1 MDGIEQ
7 MVRMGSRGMPPV
19 TISRSRP
26 AASSSCCC
34 LHLQFLQTVP
44 GTLKLAQLMIGSL
57 CESLLVTYGLGYS
70 QVIGPAYPSLLTT
83 TSSCLWTT
91 SLLLFCYV
99 FSMNSYGLIRSSILE
114 PIYNMLAAVSFLSA
128 SIYMMF
134 SVKLYLYPL
143 YVITIGFAAY
153 PAMMAAYMLGFVMS
167 ILHGLDAYHAF
178 RYYKGIVL

>member
-1 MDGIEQ
+1 M
-7 MVRMGSRGMPPV
+7 MGSRGIPSV

-26 AASSSCCC
+26 ASSCCC

-57 CESLLVTYGLGYS
+57 CESLLVTYGFGYS
-70 QVIGPAYPSLLTT
+70 QVIGPAFPSLLTT

-91 SLLLFCYV
+91 SLLLVCYV
-99 FSMNSYGLIRSSILE
+99 FSLNSFGLIRSSVLE
-114 PIYNMLAAVSFLSA
+114 PLYNIVAAVSFLSS
-128 SIYMMF
+128 SIYMFF
-134 SVKLYLYPL
+134 SVKMYLYPL
-143 YVITIGFAAY
+143 YIVTIGFAAY

-178 RYYKGIVL
+178 RHYKGIAM